1 MQIRIFSLS
10 LPCYQAIVRM
20 TGLMLILSYG
30 GNAQRMLAQTQDS
43 VMAKDTVRQVNV
55 PRRSA
60 EDNEYTPLERFLP
73 PSPQAAALAR
83 YGEYPVSLA
92 TGIPEISIPL
102 YEIKLGD
109 YTLPI
114 SISYHASGIKVD
126 DVASTVGLG
135 WVLNAGG
142 VVTRTILGVDDM
154 KQLPW
159 DAASPGY
166 FHYSYA
172 NVSNRMQQ
180 IISGNT
186 YYIDRILNIVDQGL
200 DANYDTESDRYT
212 YNLSG
217 RAGIFRYSHVD
228 DRFITLNHDPIIIEA
243 VRGSNCYFTI
253 KDSDGTIYT
262 FAAQETTGVA
272 DDENQTT
279 ISAWYLTKVEN
290 PNGIITLEYENVTT
304 VNYACSDLL
313 RTGEF
318 QNYNNPDYTYTYR
331 TQHFRNKLQYV
342 YRVKLLKAIR
352 WKNSMV
358 NFDYTNDRT
367 DIGCKRLTTM
377 TVKDSDGNVYKTIT
391 FDNNLYL
398 GNSADNRRML
408 LSAIS
413 ASDEGKYIF
422 QYNNLAL
429 PDYPYGADGQKTP
442 YCHTDYWGYY
452 NGKTSVLFIPKSVQN
467 ETHEPGYAVLLNNQG
482 ADRTPVEYYT
492 KAGILEMITYPT
504 GGSTQFEYELN
515 KLSGNNL
522 SMGGLRISCITT
534 RGQSGEQLSRKE
546 YEYDTGQRVT
556 DAPDQYFTYHIYHFF
571 ESDGSPLDSIA
582 PYDTKEYVDV
592 VSEPLFPVF
601 ANNSATVLYGFVSE
615 SNSTGDITDY
625 FYDVSAAADNIG
637 GVTDNT
643 IHPQF
648 YLASLRDEGAFEPI
662 LQKKEVYSSNNTDT
676 PVYEELYSYYDAP
689 KDTFETG
696 CRLKSFA
703 ALTHKYTSA
712 KGVLNFYQCN
722 VPYIRYAQ
730 TYAIVNRKLLQSRTT
745 IDHQLNITT
754 TENYTYDEYLRTLK
768 PRTFSMVNS
777 DGQTIMTENR
787 YPFQYTDA
795 VCTGM
800 VTKNMVDP
808 VIETTET
815 RGGGTTIITESRYMQ
830 QNGWYYPEYQ
840 YQKRGTAAK
849 YEKYHFLDYD
859 THGNP
864 RTVIE
869 NQTDKTALVW
879 GFKSSWPV
887 AKISGLSYA
896 ELNSLVSSQTLN
908 DIANDSTEAQMTG
921 NLASLRSGVGQ
932 NGLVTTYNYKPLFG
946 VSAIT
951 AENGYTTYYDYG
963 SDGKLSAIRD
973 NSGPLQQFSYQYA
986 RPYTG
991 SNDGTNFVQTKDMLS
1006 STTGKI
1012 TRQYYDG
1019 LGRTIETAK
1028 NIKGNYVYT
1037 MQTYDQKGRV
1047 SQEWLPAP
1055 GSTSP
1060 DYQSSIADIS
1070 SSFYNDNHS
1079 YSITTYDALGRPT
1092 FIQTPGDAWHSAG
1105 KGITKEYI
1113 TNAANS
1119 VKRYS
1124 AALDGSSLIKNG
1136 YYAASTLYAEKTT
1149 DEDGKTMTIF
1159 TDKRGRK
1166 VLERRGASNDTYYI
1180 YDDLDQLRFVLS
1192 PQYQES
1198 GYKDT
1203 YGYEYRYDEK
1213 GRLVKKI
1220 LPQTEYTQYWYDTA
1234 GRMKFMQDA
1243 TLRSKSPSLYRFY
1256 LYDKFGRLCIQGT
1269 CTSCWR
1275 GEAVNTVTYNTSGYG
1290 FQNTGYTLGR
1300 SSDISGTIAL
1310 EFVNYYDN
1318 YDFVRLCNSA
1328 VSVTPSTTTSGLQTG
1343 LIRKASDGSTLT
1355 DAIYYD
1361 YKGRPTQTRSISLGS
1376 RLTTTTTS
1384 YKYWGDVYQTV
1395 QTDYPATSTSATP
1408 TLTSTTTN
1416 NYSATT
1422 GLLNYTTLSIKKG
1435 TGTAVQK
1442 VIRQNE
1448 YDGLGRVIKN
1458 TRNGSGNE
1466 THYTYNLRNWLTEIN
1481 GLGFHE
1487 WLYYADAPN
1496 NGTACY
1502 NGNIS
1507 VQKWQA
1513 SNDGQ
1518 NRGYKFTYDALNRLS
1533 EAVYGA
1539 NNFGTHQ
1546 NRYNEKVVEYSA
1558 NGMIK
1563 RFQRRGLKSD
1573 GIYGKVDNLHISLDG
1588 NRLLKI
1594 IEDAGNQTVY
1604 GAMEFQSHSSAET
1617 QYGYDGNG
1625 SLVWDANKQ
1634 IAHITYDNLNHPKE
1648 VQFTNGNRIQYVYS
1662 PDGRKLRAT
1671 WQTAVGNIVV
1681 PLNTTT
1687 NLTSSQISSTTRTDY
1702 IGNVVYTGT
1711 ASAPSSGTYLNKFLF
1726 EAGYVSFTTTSN
1738 IPTFHYYTQDHLGNN
1753 RAVVNQSGTV
1763 EQITHYYPFG
1773 GFFADQGT
1781 NSSLQPYKYNGK
1793 ELDRMH
1799 GLDLYDYGFRQYDPV
1814 VPMFT
1819 QQDPMAEKYYHLSPY
1834 AYCGNNPVN
1843 AVDPTGKEI
1852 LIQYKNSQGQFQT
1865 YHFNGFG
1872 GKSISIPKNQFV
1884 RDVITAY
1891 LYNASNGEINN
1902 MIKAAT
1908 NPDIKIYI
1916 RDASDTDV
1924 MDVPST
1930 RYLLDAGKHII
1941 TWQSRKG
1948 VKTTTGGRQSA
1959 ATGLEHE
1966 FDHALNAIED
1976 PAHNMRKRTYNEQY
1990 DTEEEKRVIEGS
2002 ETKMAR
2008 SHGESIRNNH
2018 KGETFDAVSSIS
2030 LEELK

>member
-1 MQIRIFSLS
+1 MNDQKFYISL
-10 LPCYQAIVRM
+10 CRHQFFVKMA
-20 TGLMLILSYG
+20 GLMLILSYS
-30 GNAQRMLAQTQDS
+30 GNALQLRAQEQDTAI
-43 VMAKDTVRQVNV
+43 AKDTVRQDSIHN
-55 PRRSA
+55 RDT
-60 EDNEYTPLERFLP
+60 EENTYTPLERFLP

-92 TGIPEISIPL
+92 TGVPEISIPL

-142 VVTRTILGVDDM
+142 AVSRTVCGAPDFKNLNLLNDTLYRTASRFESLFNSPDAENYASTIMPILTGRFTE
-154 KQLPW
+154 
-159 DAASPGY
+159 S
-166 FHYSYA
+166 SYDIA
-172 NVSNRMQQ
+172 
-180 IISGNT
+180 
-186 YYIDRILNIVDQGL
+186 
-200 DANYDTESDRYT
+200 SDRYS
-212 YNLSG
+212 YNFG
-217 RAGIFRYSHVD
+217 TKAGVFRYSHRDQSFKVLNHQPIKIEYPNYSSEGYFIITDTDGIVYVFDQKEYSWVGED
-228 DRFITLNHDPIIIEA
+228 DSHSPTSWFLTEIQTPEGNISLTYEPAMGYVTHHWGESYSVGKHYYYDPDTQTDAYVYRGVSNKSSYYYHHDIVLLKRIEWRGNKIEFNYNNDRNDIGTWRLTEINVKGCDNQVFKTITLN
-243 VRGSNCYFTI
+243 N
-253 KDSDGTIYT
+253 
-262 FAAQETTGVA
+262 
-272 DDENQTT
+272 
-279 ISAWYLTKVEN
+279 
-290 PNGIITLEYENVTT
+290 T
-304 VNYACSDLL
+304 V
-313 RTGEF
+313 
-318 QNYNNPDYTYTYR
+318 
-331 TQHFRNKLQYV
+331 
-342 YRVKLLKAIR
+342 
-352 WKNSMV
+352 
-358 NFDYTNDRT
+358 
-367 DIGCKRLTTM
+367 
-377 TVKDSDGNVYKTIT
+377 
-391 FDNNLYL
+391 YL
-398 GNSADNRRML
+398 GYSEDNYRMM
-408 LSAIS
+408 LSSIS
-413 ASDEGKYIF
+413 ISDEGTYSF
-422 QYNNLAL
+422 VYNSKRL
-429 PDYPYGADGQKTP
+429 PNYNSSS
-442 YCHTDYWGYY
+442 HRDYWGYY
-452 NGKTSVLFIPKSVQN
+452 NTDSTYIYQVPREAAREAHRRFSQQIQHPLYSEQ
-467 ETHEPGYAVLLNNQG
+467 YANKMPNL
-482 ADRTPVEYYT
+482 AFA
-492 KAGILEMITYPT
+492 KAGILEKINYPT
-504 GGSTQFEYELN
+504 GGYTQFSYELN
-515 KLSGNNL
+515 LNGET
-522 SMGGLRISCITT
+522 GGLRVASIDDNGNISTARRRRVFSYTGHATQDSPKAALVYKTYHGYGSVYGVTLFTEKATCSSESLLPLCDGNGSTVFYDRVTETDEDGNET
-534 RGQSGEQLSRKE
+534 RYHFTYGGILSTHYDYSNENWPQLCPASLDDEGTIAPLLDHKEYYEGGCLVRKE
-546 YEYDTGQRVT
+546 IYEYQENKLDTFDIGTKILNTLTCSSIDGDYVEPDLLAYKNTNVIIPIRQMTGYVKTFSLMSKTVT
-556 DAPDQYFTYHIYHFF
+556 DYKQNAGSPPEILISKTESFTYDTAGNVKFRTLLPKTILITN
-571 ESDGSPLDSIA
+571 SDG
-582 PYDTKEYVDV
+582 KE
-592 VSEPLFPVF
+592 FK
-601 ANNSATVLYGFVSE
+601 TVNEYPFE
-615 SNSTGDITDY
+615 C
-625 FYDVSAAADNIG
+625 ADNICVG
-637 GVTDNT
+637 MYNQNMADQVV
-643 IHPQF
+643 
-648 YLASLRDEGAFEPI
+648 ASRQYVNNDLIKLDSTLFVN
-662 LQKKEVYSSNNTDT
+662 QNSN
-676 PVYEELYSYYDAP
+676 
-689 KDTFETG
+689 
-696 CRLKSFA
+696 
-703 ALTHKYTSA
+703 
-712 KGVLNFYQCN
+712 
-722 VPYIRYAQ
+722 
-730 TYAIVNRKLLQSRTT
+730 
-745 IDHQLNITT
+745 
-754 TENYTYDEYLRTLK
+754 
-768 PRTFSMVNS
+768 
-777 DGQTIMTENR
+777 
-787 YPFQYTDA
+787 
-795 VCTGM
+795 
-800 VTKNMVDP
+800 
-808 VIETTET
+808 
-815 RGGGTTIITESRYMQ
+815 
-830 QNGWYYPEYQ
+830 WYYPYKQFEQ
-840 YQKRGTAAK
+840 RAGGSL
-849 YEKYHFLDYD
+849 YETLQLTDYD
-859 THGNP
+859 DHGNP
-864 RTVIE
+864 CTIIE
-869 NQTDKTALVW
+869 NQTDKTALIW
-879 GFKSSWPV
+879 GFNSSYPV
-887 AKISGLSYA
+887 AKIIGKTYQ
-896 ELNSLVSSQTLN
+896 E
-908 DIANDSTEAQMTG
+908 
-921 NLASLRSGVGQ
+921 LASSSSTANKIGQIKTTTSPSTMTTRLTELRNLLPSDV
-932 NGLVTTYNYKPLFG
+932 LTTTYNYKPLFG
-946 VSAIT
+946 VSTIT
-951 AENGYTTYYDYG
+951 AENDYTTYYDYG
-963 SDGKLSAIRD
+963 TDGKLSAIRD
-973 NSGPLQQFSYQYA
+973 NSGSLQQFAYQYS
-986 RPYTG
+986 RPYNG
-991 SNDGTNFVQTKDMLS
+991 SNDGTNFVQTTDMLN

-1019 LGRTIETAK
+1019 LGRPIETAK
-1028 NIKGNYVYT
+1028 NIAGNYVYT

-1055 GSTSP
+1055 DGTSHA
-1060 DYQSSIADIS
+1060 YLNSIADIS

-1079 YSITTYDALGRPT
+1079 CSITTYDALDRPT

-1149 DEDGKTMTIF
+1149 DEDGKTMTVF

-1166 VLERRGASNDTYYI
+1166 VLERRGASNDTYYT

-1234 GRMKFMQDA
+1234 GRMKFMQNA

-1310 EFVNYYDN
+1310 EVVNYYDN

-1361 YKGRPTQTRSISLGS
+1361 YKGRPTQTRSIQLGS
-1376 RLTTTTTS
+1376 RLTTATTS

-1395 QTDYPATSTSATP
+1395 QTDYPGTSTVVTP
-1408 TLTSTTTN
+1408 TLTTTTTY
-1416 NYSATT
+1416 NYNDAT
-1422 GLLNYTTLSIKKG
+1422 GLLSSTTLSIKRG
-1435 TGTAVQK
+1435 SATAVQK
-1442 VIRQNE
+1442 TIRSNT
-1448 YDGLGRVIKN
+1448 YDGLGRVVTN
-1458 TRNGSGNE
+1458 TRNGSSSMAVSYG
-1466 THYTYNLRNWLTEIN
+1466 YNLHNWVTEIN
-1481 GLGFHE
+1481 GPGFHE

-1496 NGTACY
+1496 SGTACY

-1513 SNDGQ
+1513 SNDSQ
-1518 NRGYKFTYDALNRLS
+1518 NRGYKFTYDALSRLS

-1558 NGMIK
+1558 NGMMK

-1573 GIYGKVDNLHISLDG
+1573 GIYGKVDNLHITLDG
-1588 NRLLKI
+1588 NRPVKI

-1634 IAHITYDNLNHPKE
+1634 IAHITYDNLNYPKE

-1671 WQTAVGNIVV
+1671 WQTAVANIVV
-1681 PLNTTT
+1681 PLNSTT
-1687 NLTSSQISSTTRTDY
+1687 NLSNSQISSTTRTDY
-1702 IGNVVYTGT
+1702 IGNVIYTGT
-1711 ASAPSSGTYLNKFLF
+1711 SSSSSASVSLSKYLF
-1726 EAGYVSFTTTSN
+1726 EGGYATVTPSTQ
-1738 IPTFHYYTQDHLGNN
+1738 PVFHYYTQDHLGNN

-1781 NSSLQPYKYNGK
+1781 GSSLQPYKYNGK

-1834 AYCGNNPVN
+1834 VYCGNNPVN

-2008 SHGESIRNNH
+2008 SHGESIRKNH
-2018 KGETFDAVSSIS
+2018 KGETFDAVSPIS